1 MGVQRPKYAMVGS
14 WHRLL
19 RRLLMFGVAFHSWQV
34 VFNRIRVRYKRV
46 CTVMAS
52 CRYLRFFLISVI
64 NFYYIINKLIIL
76 VPSPH

>member
-52 CRYLRFFLISVI
+52 CNI
-64 NFYYIINKLIIL
+64 NPFPFKKKIL
-76 VPSPH
+76 GLYCAG